1 MNEGEFTNW
10 LLFTLIFAVLPIKS
24 AFRAVLKCFGKGK
37 PREIVLC
44 IDEEDYHQRHS
55 SQLYRPGDKKY
66 KKIAQLSDNAKS
78 ISQKSQGE

>member
-1 MNEGEFTNW
+1 MNEEEFANW
-10 LLFTLIFAVLPIKS
+10 LLFMLIFAVLPIKS
-24 AFRAVLKCFGKGK
+24 VFRAFLNCFRKGK

-66 KKIAQLSDNAKS
+66 HKITQLSDNAKS
-78 ISQKSQGE
+78 INPK